1 MLSNYIQQVPYDQ
14 TPNREEQSK
23 ILIRARQLI
32 LCSVEVCGQNPI
44 DKMEKDM
51 VYADERIYI
60 ITGTNG
66 PELQLVFMFF
76 NQ

>member
-44 DKMEKDM
+44 DKMEKDFE
-51 VYADERIYI
+51 DRQESRID
-60 ITGTNG
+60 
-66 PELQLVFMFF
+66 
-76 NQ
+76 